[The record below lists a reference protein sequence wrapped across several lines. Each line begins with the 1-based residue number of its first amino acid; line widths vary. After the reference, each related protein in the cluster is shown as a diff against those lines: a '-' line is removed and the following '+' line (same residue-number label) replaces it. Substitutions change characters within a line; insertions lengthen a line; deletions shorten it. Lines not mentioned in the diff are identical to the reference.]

1 MRKLVTDI
9 KVRSFGWGGSV
20 AILKTDDGRSYQ
32 VGKTVRTDQIH
43 EYDGGL
49 EMGGK
54 TFLYVK

>member
-1 MRKLVTDI
+1 MKKLVTDI

-20 AILKTDDGRSYQ
+20 AILKTADGMNYQ
-32 VGKTVRTDQIH
+32 LGKSVQQDQIH